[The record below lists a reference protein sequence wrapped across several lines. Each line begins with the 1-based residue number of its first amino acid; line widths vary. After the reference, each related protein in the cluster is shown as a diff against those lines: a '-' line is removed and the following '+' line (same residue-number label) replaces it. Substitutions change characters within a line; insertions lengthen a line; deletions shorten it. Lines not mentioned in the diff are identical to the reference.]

1 MDRPHRDNTENHPS
15 RLTPEVRQEQLEQ
28 MAADPQIQ
36 AELRRIESE
45 FRPTERDGL
54 E

>member
-1 MDRPHRDNTENHPS
+1 MEGSHRDNPEIHPS
-15 RLTPEVRQEQLEQ
+15 RLTPEVWQQQLEQ
-28 MAADPQIQ
+28 MAVDPQIQ